1 MIVYL
6 ALFIKHKDWQ
16 SVEDLYQFVENQYRW
31 QDANLKI
38 AKLVIE
44 RNKDFQNK
52 QYQLFLEEEE
62 RKKREAEEAA
72 RQRELNANMSDA
84 ERERLRKLKAEEEEK
99 LRLQR
104 LAFAD
109 AEKQRLA
116 KVEKEKNDRLKR
128 MQ

>member
-16 SVEDLYQFVENQYRW
+16 SVEELYQYVENQYRW

-38 AKLVIE
+38 AKMVIE

-62 RKKREAEEAA
+62 RKKREAEEAE
-72 RQRELNANMSDA
+72 RQRLLNANMSDA

-104 LAFAD
+104 LAFAE
-109 AEKQRLA
+109 AEK
-116 KVEKEKNDRLKR
+116 
-128 MQ
+128 